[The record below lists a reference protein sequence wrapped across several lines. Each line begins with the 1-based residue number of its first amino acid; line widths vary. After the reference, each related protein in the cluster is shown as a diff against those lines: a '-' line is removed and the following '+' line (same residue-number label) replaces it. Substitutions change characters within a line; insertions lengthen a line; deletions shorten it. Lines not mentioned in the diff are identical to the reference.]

1 MKTMKLI
8 EFMEFS
14 DNYGFDITDD
24 IWDWGNYFETPRN
37 FKECENDYYNLLMWH
52 FANNIEI
59 VKYQE
64 DWYSI
69 CKVSEFIYKN
79 IKAFNKFMNE
89 ENREGY
95 RPNEYEEIESA
106 DDGLMVDIYL
116 PTFENLIN
124 GNYSDDG
131 YKKICEYL
139 INYL

>member
-14 DNYGFDITDD
+14 DNYGFDIADD

-89 ENREGY
+89 KNREGY

-106 DDGLMVDIYL
+106 DDELMVDIYL

-124 GNYSDDG
+124 GNYSDDD
-131 YKKICEYL
+131 YKKLCEYL

>member
-1 MKTMKLI
+1 
-8 EFMEFS
+8 MEFS
-14 DNYGFDITDD
+14 DNYGFDIADD

-37 FKECENDYYNLLMWH
+37 FKECKNDYYNLLMWH

-59 VKYQE
+59 VKYQQ

-79 IKAFNKFMNE
+79 IKAFNQFMNE
-89 ENREGY
+89 ENRDDY
-95 RPNEYEEIESA
+95 RPNEYEEIESV

-124 GNYSDDG
+124 GNYSDDD
-131 YKKICEYL
+131 YKKLCEYL
-139 INYL
+139 IKYL